1 SSFKFQV
8 ENLKEEAEKEL
19 WEKFL
24 KVCKEVSPLLEEKK
38 FVQVLKELVS
48 LRESI
53 DHFFEEVMVMS
64 EDVNLRNNR
73 LSMLKNIV
81 DLYLKIANFSLL
93 VV

>member
-1 SSFKFQV
+1 
-8 ENLKEEAEKEL
+8 
-19 WEKFL
+19 
-24 KVCKEVSPLLEEKK
+24 VSPLLEEKK

-93 VV
+93 VVE